1 MSDTKH
7 EFSIG
12 QQVVFPSQGVGK
24 ITAISEE
31 EFRGE
36 KILYYHIYIEVS
48 DTEALIPVDRAK
60 VKGIRPIVSEAEAA
74 NALEIL
80 GQPCE
85 PITSD
90 WKLRYQTNLE
100 LLKKGSIADIA
111 TIVRNLYNRS
121 KIKELPILERK
132 LYDSARKL
140 LEDEISFAM
149 GKDEKEVEELL
160 HEKLE
165 PFGESAVREIKHFVK
180 DDDED
185 FDDELDGDERAK
197 DDDDDGDDDSDD
209 RDSRDDEDDFD
220 DSDEEDLD
228 D

>member
-1 MSDTKH
+1 MSDTKQ
-7 EFSIG
+7 EFSVG

-24 ITAISEE
+24 ITSISEE
-31 EFRGE
+31 DFRGE

-60 VKGIRPIVSEAEAA
+60 IKGIRPIVSAEEAEA
-74 NALEIL
+74 ALEIL

-149 GKDEKEVEELL
+149 GKDEKEVEQLL
-160 HEKLE
+160 HDKLE
-165 PFGESAVREIKHFVK
+165 PFGENAIREIKHFVK
-180 DDDED
+180 DDDDD
-185 FDDELDGDERAK
+185 FDDELDGESEERVK
-197 DDDDDGDDDSDD
+197 DDDDSDD
-209 RDSRDDEDDFD
+209 DDSDEADARDDDFD
-220 DSDEEDLD
+220 DSDEDMD

>member
-1 MSDTKH
+1 M
-7 EFSIG
+7 
-12 QQVVFPSQGVGK
+12 
-24 ITAISEE
+24 
-31 EFRGE
+31 
-36 KILYYHIYIEVS
+36 
-48 DTEALIPVDRAK
+48 
-60 VKGIRPIVSEAEAA
+60 
-74 NALEIL
+74 
-80 GQPCE
+80 
-85 PITSD
+85 
-90 WKLRYQTNLE
+90 
-100 LLKKGSIADIA
+100 
-111 TIVRNLYNRS
+111 
-121 KIKELPILERK
+121 ERK